1 MRKIYG
7 HRLSD
12 PKPLDRETVSTQSVS
27 HLDPEGVVYASF
39 VFLYRGERNVPFLLL
54 FGEIANSAF
63 AYCRPAEEDGTDQT
77 TCAHPCRISLGSPQQ
92 IQETG
97 FHGNDFCS

>member
-1 MRKIYG
+1 MCKMYG

-39 VFLYRGERNVPFLLL
+39 VFLYRGERNAPLPLL
-54 FGEIANSAF
+54 FEEVANSAF

-77 TCAHPCRISLGSPQQ
+77 TCTHSC
-92 IQETG
+92 
-97 FHGNDFCS
+97 